1 LSRYRGAA
9 GAAIGALI
17 VLGLPTGML
26 GVAWPSIRDA
36 LNAPLAGLGVLL
48 GAMTV
53 TQFGASTFS
62 GAIRDRLGTTRVLLF
77 PAAMAA
83 AGLALFAVATDW
95 IVITLASAIL
105 GAGVGLLDAAIN
117 TEAALR
123 RGVRFMAALHGAW
136 AVGAA
141 VGPPLITVA
150 IGLGSWR
157 LGYGVGAIAFVLVAV
172 ATLTMRNAF
181 EQAPTHDLAAGE
193 SARAHLL
200 MGAALMFV
208 YVGIELGAGQWAF
221 TRFTAADVL
230 DTNTAAAAL
239 FLYWAGLAAGRFVLA
254 LVGHRLEPRR
264 WLDLSVIGSLL
275 ATIAFSLAPAFIAA
289 LVALPLL
296 GISLSVFVPVLIYVT
311 PQRVGHEAAP
321 HAIGYMVAAGM
332 LGGATLPALI
342 GLVMQNSG
350 VALLGPALVLLAVA
364 LALLHRA
371 SLRA

>member
-1 LSRYRGAA
+1 LIRQRRAA
-9 GAAIGALI
+9 VAAIGALV

-36 LNAPLAGLGVLL
+36 LGAPLAGLGILL

-62 GAIRDRLGTTRVLLF
+62 GAIRERLGTTRVLLW

-83 AGLALFAVATDW
+83 AGLALFAIATDW

-141 VGPPLITVA
+141 LGPPLITLA

-157 LGYGVGAIAFVLVAV
+157 LGYGAAAIAFVLVAA
-172 ATLTMRNAF
+172 ATLTMRSAF
-181 EQAPTHDLAAGE
+181 DDAPTQEVAAAP
-193 SARAHLL
+193 SARTHLVT
-200 MGAALMFV
+200 GAALMFV

-221 TRFTAADVL
+221 TRFIAAGAL
-230 DTNTAAAAL
+230 DTNTAAVAV
-239 FLYWAGLAAGRFVLA
+239 FLYWAGLLCHPGVD
-254 LVGHRLEPRR
+254 RR
-264 WLDLSVIGSLL
+264 ARR
-275 ATIAFSLAPAFIAA
+275 ATVARP
-289 LVALPLL
+289 VAL
-296 GISLSVFVPVLIYVT
+296 G
-311 PQRVGHEAAP
+311 
-321 HAIGYMVAAGM
+321 
-332 LGGATLPALI
+332 
-342 GLVMQNSG
+342 
-350 VALLGPALVLLAVA
+350 
-364 LALLHRA
+364 
-371 SLRA
+371 LRARADLRHAAARRA

>member
-1 LSRYRGAA
+1 
-9 GAAIGALI
+9 
-17 VLGLPTGML
+17 ML

-62 GAIRDRLGTTRVLLF
+62 GAIRERLGTTRVLLF

-83 AGLALFAVATDW
+83 AGLALFAIATDW

-141 VGPPLITVA
+141 IGPPLITVA

-157 LGYGVGAIAFVLVAV
+157 FGYGVGAVAFVLVAA
-172 ATLTMRNAF
+172 ATLTLRNAF
-181 EQAPTHDLAAGE
+181 EQAPMHDLAAAP
-193 SARAHLL
+193 SARTHLFT
-200 MGAALMFV
+200 GAALMFV

-221 TRFTAADVL
+221 TRFIAADAL
-230 DTNTAAAAL
+230 ETNNAA
-239 FLYWAGLAAGRFVLA
+239 V
-254 LVGHRLEPRR
+254 
-264 WLDLSVIGSLL
+264 
-275 ATIAFSLAPAFIAA
+275 APANVAA

-296 GISLSVFVPVLIYVT
+296 GVSLSVFVPVLIYVT

-332 LGGATLPALI
+332 LGGAALPALT
-342 GLVMQNSG
+342 GLVMQNGG
-350 VALLGPALVLLAVA
+350 VTLLGPALVLLAVA
-364 LALLHRA
+364 LAVLHRA